1 MKPTIKD
8 LILAS
13 QSPRRK
19 SLLEQAG
26 YEFTVMPPDQ
36 AVEQG
41 LCSGCTPEQMVSDW
55 ALRKA
60 LDISRQLQHG
70 LILSAD
76 TIAELDG
83 QILGK
88 PRDEDHA
95 FKMLRMLSGR
105 VHRVLTGV
113 CLLDVRRAVYVQKLE
128 VAVMRM
134 DRLTDEQIEEYIATD
149 GWVGKAGAFGYQ
161 DGPDWLHLQSGLAS
175 TVVGLPVEK
184 LLEWFAELA
193 SLQA

>member
-1 MKPTIKD
+1 MKRAIKD

-19 SLLEQAG
+19 ALLEEAG
-26 YEFTVMPPDQ
+26 YEFTVMAPDQ
-36 AVEQG
+36 SVEQG

-60 LDISRQLQHG
+60 LDIARQVQQG

-95 FKMLRMLSGR
+95 FKMLRLLSGR

-113 CLLDVRRAVYVQKLE
+113 CLLDVRRAVYLQKME

-134 DRLTDEQIEEYIATD
+134 DPLTDQQIEEYVATD
-149 GWVGKAGAFGYQ
+149 GWVGKAGAFGFQ
-161 DGPDWLHLQSGLAS
+161 DGPDWLHLESGLAS
-175 TVVGLPVEK
+175 AVVGLPVERLPK
-184 LLEWFAELA
+184 WIAELA
-193 SLQA
+193 ELQE

>member
-1 MKPTIKD
+1 VNRAFKD

-19 SLLEQAG
+19 SLLEEAG
-26 YEFTVMPPDQ
+26 YEFTVMAPDQ
-36 AVEQG
+36 SVEQG

-60 LDISRQLQHG
+60 LDIARQVQES

-95 FKMLRMLSGR
+95 FKMLRLLSGR

-113 CLLDVRRAVYVQKLE
+113 CMLDVRRAVYLQKME
-128 VAVMRM
+128 TAVMRM
-134 DRLTDEQIEEYIATD
+134 DPLTDQQIEEYVATD
-149 GWVGKAGAFGYQ
+149 GWVGKAGAFGFQ
-161 DGPDWLHLQSGLAS
+161 DGPDWLHLESGLAS
-175 TVVGLPVEK
+175 AVVGLPVESLPK
-184 LLEWFAELA
+184 WFAELA
-193 SLQA
+193 DLQT

>member
-1 MKPTIKD
+1 MKPAIKD

-19 SLLEQAG
+19 LLLEEAG
-26 YEFTVMPPDQ
+26 YEFTVMAPDQ
-36 AVEQG
+36 SVEQG
-41 LCSGCTPEQMVSDW
+41 LCSGCMPEQMVSDW

-60 LDISRQLQHG
+60 LDIARQVQHG

-95 FKMLRMLSGR
+95 FKMLRLLSGR
-105 VHRVLTGV
+105 IHRVLTGV
-113 CLLDVRRAVYVQKLE
+113 CLLDVRRSVYLQKMDI
-128 VAVMRM
+128 AVMRM
-134 DRLTDEQIEEYIATD
+134 DSLTDQQIEEYVATD
-149 GWVGKAGAFGYQ
+149 GWVGKAGAFGFQ
-161 DGPDWLHLQSGLAS
+161 DGPDWLHLESGLAS

-184 LLEWFAELA
+184 LPEWFAELA
-193 SLQA
+193 MLRE